1 MAKVI
6 GNIVGVP
13 NPKSDWNQNDATKA
27 DFIKNKPTK
36 LSQFEND
43 CGFSKD
49 DATFVVTF
57 DGDKSNQSFNEIAEA
72 ITTGKRI
79 VMGDSV
85 DSSIRYGCLYSSCDS
100 REIRLVAWIPPAN
113 GAMYAVCTNNNQ
125 WVITYESYATRLEFD
140 ERMAAIEST
149 LGNYC
154 TKEEVDEKIKNI
166 EVGSLFGDQTK
177 QLDESLFRLG
187 TVYYGWG
194 KLNYESKTG
203 GVCTLKDGVTY
214 TFEKGEKIICSNK
227 VNIRLIHILG
237 NGEYNQLVNYDK
249 KEFVIETT
257 GEYSITI
264 YQDGGTNNETIS
276 ELVREVKI
284 QSASASA
291 FLETLEELKTKLSN
305 ITTKKL
311 DNSAKGVFSI
321 MTYNVGNWYNGSGQR
336 VPDTKHDSYY
346 ELQKSIIDRYEPD
359 ILCTQEYMSHLGEEI
374 LAEKYYSIANALE
387 TSAYDGKAICTN
399 RTLEGAE
406 NIYFAQTDACKRN
419 YEKAYIYLNG
429 RKVCVISAHLATSAA
444 ICKQEAVE
452 LLNAV
457 SDEEYFILCIDS
469 NVDMHDT
476 TSDLYVGSLKL
487 FVDAGYKLCNGG
499 EFGIFNTYAD
509 NENGAI
515 DNIIVSGNISIKSVV
530 MDTQKEG
537 LEDGS
542 DHYPLIAYVEIGHS
556 V

>member
-1 MAKVI
+1 MNKAIDKII
-6 GNIVGVP
+6 GNTV
-13 NPKSDWNQNDATKA
+13 AT
-27 DFIKNKPTK
+27 P
-36 LSQFEND
+36 
-43 CGFSKD
+43 
-49 DATFVVTF
+49 V
-57 DGDKSNQSFNEIAEA
+57 
-72 ITTGKRI
+72 
-79 VMGDSV
+79 
-85 DSSIRYGCLYSSCDS
+85 
-100 REIRLVAWIPPAN
+100 
-113 GAMYAVCTNNNQ
+113 
-125 WVITYESYATRLEFD
+125 
-140 ERMAAIEST
+140 RMAAGGGGNAERFIITFDDDYKGDKTYAEIEEAIFKGKNIFYMYTYAEAMGTFSEIT
-149 LGNYC
+149 SRAGAIDLYLNNGECFTCHEDNSWAHSERTFAYHEYVAGQLGNIE
-154 TKEEVDEKIKNI
+154 KALEEVDEKIENI

-276 ELVREVKI
+276 ELVPEVTI
-284 QSASASA
+284 SHPS
-291 FLETLEELKTKLSN
+291 ETEIRISEIEKQISEIEKQISELPEPA
-305 ITTKKL
+305 TKKT
-311 DNSAKGVFSI
+311 DNRAKGVFSI

-336 VPDTKHDSYY
+336 VPDAKHDSYY

-359 ILCTQEYMSHLGEEI
+359 ILCTQEYMSHFGEEI

-457 SDEEYFILCIDS
+457 SNEEYFILCIDS

-515 DNIIVSGNISIKSVV
+515 DNIIVSDNISIKSVV

-537 LEDGS
+537 VEDGS
-542 DHYPLIAYVEIGHS
+542 DHYPLIAYLEVF
-556 V
+556 

>member
-1 MAKVI
+1 MHKVI
-6 GNIVGVP
+6 GDMVSIQ
-13 NPKSDWNQNDATKA
+13 NPKSGGSVNDTPFVINL
-27 DFIKNKPTK
+27 D
-36 LSQFEND
+36 ENH
-43 CGFSKD
+43 
-49 DATFVVTF
+49 V
-57 DGDKSNQSFNEIAEA
+57 GDKTFNEIVDA
-72 ITTGKRI
+72 INNGKIILGNFCGRSTLNF
-79 VMGDSV
+79 GSV
-85 DSSIRYGCLYSSCDS
+85 TLNKNS
-100 REIRLVAWIPPAN
+100 V
-113 GAMYAVCTNNNQ
+113 VF
-125 WVITYESYATRLEFD
+125 EFD
-140 ERMAAIEST
+140 IAGAYLKIVCSSDDEWTFTPEELASKKDVDAINEQI
-149 LGNYC
+149 GKIY
-154 TKEEVDEKIKNI
+154 TKAEVDEKIENI

-249 KEFVIETT
+249 KEFEIETT

-469 NVDMHDT
+469 NVDAHDT

-515 DNIIVSGNISIKSVV
+515 DNIIVSDNISIKSVV

-556 V
+556 F

>member
-1 MAKVI
+1 MDKIVSKVVGNTTATTMDVYTKQGVDDKIKPLVIDFGFTDKSFGNKTCSEIIEAIRQDKRII
-6 GNIVGVP
+6 GRFQI
-13 NPKSDWNQNDATKA
+13 DE
-27 DFIKNKPTK
+27 FIFTGITTDGTGYVK
-36 LSQFEND
+36 LVCDTGTEREVWYCWDDVSVQPETN
-43 CGFSKD
+43 GWEYSK
-49 DATFVVTF
+49 TNTF
-57 DGDKSNQSFNEIAEA
+57 DDINTALEN
-72 ITTGKRI
+72 
-79 VMGDSV
+79 V
-85 DSSIRYGCLYSSCDS
+85 YSK
-100 REIRLVAWIPPAN
+100 A
-113 GAMYAVCTNNNQ
+113 
-125 WVITYESYATRLEFD
+125 
-140 ERMAAIEST
+140 
-149 LGNYC
+149 
-154 TKEEVDEKIKNI
+154 EVDEKIENI
-166 EVGSLFGDQTK
+166 ENSSSSGDQIK

-214 TFEKGEKIICSNK
+214 TLEKGEKIVCSNK
-227 VNIRLIHILG
+227 VNIRLIHVVG

-264 YQDGGTNNETIS
+264 YQDGGTNQETIS
-276 ELVREVKI
+276 ELVPEVTI
-284 QSASASA
+284 SHPS
-291 FLETLEELKTKLSN
+291 ETETRISEIEKQISEIEKQISELPEPA
-305 ITTKKL
+305 TKKL

-336 VPDTKHDSYY
+336 VPDAKHDSYY

-374 LAEKYYSIANALE
+374 LAEKYYSIAKALE

-399 RTLEGAE
+399 RTLENAT

-444 ICKQEAVE
+444 ICKQNAVE
-452 LLNAV
+452 LLDAV
-457 SDEEYFILCIDS
+457 SDEEYFIICVDS

-476 TSDLYVGSLKL
+476 TSDLYTGSLKL

-509 NENGAI
+509 NEDGAI
-515 DNIIVSGNISIKSVV
+515 DNIIVSDNISIKSVV

-537 LEDGS
+537 VEDGS
-542 DHYPLIAYVEIGHS
+542 DHYPLIAYLEVF
-556 V
+556 